1 MGFNIFGY
9 TITKDKDNKHED
21 KFIPSV
27 VTPSNT
33 DGSITVST
41 NVGNSGL
48 MSGYYSYQFD
58 VDGALRNESQMI
70 SQYRATAS
78 YPDVDTAIET
88 IVNEAVIVEQGE
100 PPVSINTDN
109 LPEQYSVVKQQI
121 NDCFQRVLDVLDF
134 NNNCHDIFKR
144 WYIDGKLYYFVIID
158 PKNPKKGIID
168 LKYIDP
174 RKIRKVVEYQ
184 KQNKDGIDVV
194 VGKNEYYLFNDN
206 GLTENGKGIKIST
219 DSIINVGSG
228 LIDAN
233 TGNGIS
239 YLFKAIKPTNQLK
252 MMEDSLVIY
261 RITRAPERRVFY
273 VDVGKLPGPR
283 AEQYV
288 RQIMNKF
295 RNKVVYDV
303 ATGEVRNTK
312 NYQSMCLSMDT
323 KVSLLD
329 GRELSIREIA
339 KELQLGKQLWT
350 YSCDPVT
357 GKVVPGK
364 IDWAGVT
371 QKSAKVIKVNLD
383 NGESVVC
390 TPDHKFPIKGVGFI
404 RADQLKANDSLIPL
418 YRRKTRIDT
427 AYKNTY
433 EQYFDNKDCKWYFTH
448 RKVVDYTQQSSNFTN
463 KRVIHH
469 IDLNRYNN
477 NPDNLKQMDWQE
489 HRALHNQ
496 IGFLYKEKMVSE
508 GHLDE
513 WRDWKSNIGLN
524 VWNNKSEADKKAWID
539 NIQNAKNEYYTKIK
553 QNNQWDDFC
562 QKFVHCGKKAQQTRK
577 VLMQDEQWVKQFHEN
592 CKRAQN
598 VSEVRAKNLLR
609 AQKQTIVIDD
619 LIAQFV
625 LDFINKHRN
634 GSRTSI
640 GKLIDALNN
649 NASMVDHLNTLNC
662 NLNGRFSGK
671 FTNKSLKKALLKYTN
686 FETWNAL
693 IESMPNN
700 NNHIAKINDD
710 VAKYIVDLYKST
722 NGVIT
727 VKALID
733 NLNSNSAIIDIMH
746 NINKDAYY
754 RFDHF
759 NESNIKTLVCRFYGF
774 DSFSD
779 FKLNYQYLNHRVV
792 SIENIEEPM
801 EVGCLTIDKNHQYH
815 NYHTFALTSGVFC
828 KNCEDY
834 WLPRREGGKATEI
847 QTLPAAQ
854 SLGELDDVVY
864 FRNKL
869 YQSMNVP
876 RQRLQSDNLASIG
889 NNNEITREEVA
900 FSKFIQKLRNRFNV
914 LFKEALRIQLIV
926 SKVISQKDWE
936 SIRNNIYFEY
946 QHDNYFEEIKRI
958 EIFNQKVAQL
968 ATVDGY
974 KGVYFSK
981 QYIVDKV
988 LGFNQDQWNEIQQQ
1002 IKQEQI
1008 DEAVAAAQLEQKT
1021 AELQNQG
1028 NDVEQG
1034 VDDQGGDDQYNDFV
1048 NDETSDQD
1056 QSENETELTDQ
1067 PEQEQPQQ
1075 QSDDTT
1081 DTINDNQTPNPGEDD
1096 FTRPSEQGLKVAG

>member
-9 TITKDKDNKHED
+9 TITKDKDSKHEN

-100 PPVSINTDN
+100 PPVSINVDN

-219 DSIINVGSG
+219 DSIINVSSG

-288 RQIMNKF
+288 RNIMNKF

-312 NYQSMCLSMDT
+312 NYQSM
-323 KVSLLD
+323 
-329 GRELSIREIA
+329 
-339 KELQLGKQLWT
+339 
-350 YSCDPVT
+350 
-357 GKVVPGK
+357 
-364 IDWAGVT
+364 
-371 QKSAKVIKVNLD
+371 
-383 NGESVVC
+383 
-390 TPDHKFPIKGVGFI
+390 
-404 RADQLKANDSLIPL
+404 
-418 YRRKTRIDT
+418 
-427 AYKNTY
+427 
-433 EQYFDNKDCKWYFTH
+433 
-448 RKVVDYTQQSSNFTN
+448 
-463 KRVIHH
+463 
-469 IDLNRYNN
+469 
-477 NPDNLKQMDWQE
+477 
-489 HRALHNQ
+489 
-496 IGFLYKEKMVSE
+496 
-508 GHLDE
+508 
-513 WRDWKSNIGLN
+513 
-524 VWNNKSEADKKAWID
+524 
-539 NIQNAKNEYYTKIK
+539 
-553 QNNQWDDFC
+553 
-562 QKFVHCGKKAQQTRK
+562 
-577 VLMQDEQWVKQFHEN
+577 
-592 CKRAQN
+592 
-598 VSEVRAKNLLR
+598 
-609 AQKQTIVIDD
+609 
-619 LIAQFV
+619 
-625 LDFINKHRN
+625 
-634 GSRTSI
+634 
-640 GKLIDALNN
+640 
-649 NASMVDHLNTLNC
+649 
-662 NLNGRFSGK
+662 
-671 FTNKSLKKALLKYTN
+671 
-686 FETWNAL
+686 
-693 IESMPNN
+693 
-700 NNHIAKINDD
+700 
-710 VAKYIVDLYKST
+710 
-722 NGVIT
+722 
-727 VKALID
+727 
-733 NLNSNSAIIDIMH
+733 
-746 NINKDAYY
+746 
-754 RFDHF
+754 
-759 NESNIKTLVCRFYGF
+759 
-774 DSFSD
+774 
-779 FKLNYQYLNHRVV
+779 
-792 SIENIEEPM
+792 
-801 EVGCLTIDKNHQYH
+801 
-815 NYHTFALTSGVFC
+815 
-828 KNCEDY
+828 CEDY

-926 SKVISQKDWE
+926 SKVINQKDWE

-981 QYIVDKV
+981 RYIVDKV

-1008 DEAVAAAQLEQKT
+1008 DEAISTAQLEQKT
-1021 AELQNQG
+1021 TELQNQ
-1028 NDVEQG
+1028 DSDIEQ
-1034 VDDQGGDDQYNDFV
+1034 DDDSQSEDDQYNDFV
-1048 NDETSDQD
+1048 NDETPDQD
-1056 QSENETELTDQ
+1056 RSDNETELTDE
-1067 PEQEQPQQ
+1067 PEQ
-1075 QSDDTT
+1075 QSDDAT
-1081 DTINDNQTPNPGEDD
+1081 DTINDNQTPNPGEDE
-1096 FTRPSEQGLKVAG
+1096 FTRPGEQGLKVAG